1 MANHRG
7 ADYKDTAVHHYL
19 RTNNQLETCR
29 IFECTPRSLMRWV
42 ERYNRTGTTNRENR
56 LPMAYKVETKHV
68 QYLLKELKENPTI
81 PIADLHALLQKEYPS
96 LDISRVHVGRIVR
109 DNNQTLKR
117 TRVRHEPKER
127 YGKPIDIN
135 AQLREFYNTVK
146 KYNIDDMIS
155 IDETSLGS
163 FMVRK
168 YCRTKIG
175 KRCVL
180 KTHTQEVF
188 KKHTG
193 IFAINTT
200 GCVGFHVYE
209 SGGIDSKRLIEFLEQ
224 QVLQNEKGKIVVL
237 DNASSHRNPE
247 VKKLVLKNNNLLYSV
262 PYQHFTNPIENFFS
276 VLKSHIQ
283 KERPI
288 GRDAILETITSSL
301 RKIPKSQYRNFFKNA
316 FERDKALP
324 KEKKPSTRERSPK
337 KYKKSA
343 F

>member
-1 MANHRG
+1 MTDHKSS
-7 ADYKDTAVHHYL
+7 DYKETAVRHFL
-19 RTNNQLETCR
+19 RFNKQLETCR

-42 ERYNRTGTTNRENR
+42 ERYNRTGTTSRQNR
-56 LPMAYKVETKHV
+56 PAVAYKVETEHV
-68 QYLLKELKENPTI
+68 KFLLKEIQKNPTI
-81 PIADLHALLQKEYPS
+81 TIADLHSLLLKKYPN

-109 DNNQTLKR
+109 DNNHTLKR

-127 YGKPIDIN
+127 YGKAIDIH
-135 AQLREFYNTVK
+135 AQLAEFYKTVK
-146 KYNIDDMIS
+146 KYHVDDMIS

-168 YCRTKIG
+168 YCRSKIG

-180 KTHTQEVF
+180 KTHNQEVF
-188 KKHTG
+188 KKFTG
-193 IFAINTT
+193 IFAISTT

-209 SGGIDSKRLIEFLEQ
+209 KGGIDSQRLIEFLEKD
-224 QVLQNEKGKIVVL
+224 VLAHARGKVIVL

-247 VKKLVLKNNNLLYSV
+247 VKKFVLKNNNLLYSV

-288 GRDAILETITSSL
+288 GREAIIETIRKSL
-301 RKIPKSQYRNFFKNA
+301 QKIPKAHYRSFFKNA
-316 FERDKALP
+316 FERDSRP

-337 KYKKSA
+337 KYKGSA

>member
-1 MANHRG
+1 MTNHKSV
-7 ADYKDTAVHHYL
+7 DYKETAVRHYL

-42 ERYNRTGTTNRENR
+42 EMYEQSGTTSRQNRP
-56 LPMAYKVETKHV
+56 PMSYKVESAHV
-68 QYLLKELKENPTI
+68 QFLLKEVHKNPTI
-81 PIADLHALLQKEYPS
+81 TIADLHTLLQKAYPD
-96 LDISRVHVGRIVR
+96 LEISRVHVGRIVR
-109 DNNQTLKR
+109 DNNHTLKR
-117 TRVRHEPKER
+117 TRVRHEPRER

-135 AQLREFYNTVK
+135 AQIAEFYKTVK
-146 KYNIDDMIS
+146 KYNVDDIIS

-168 YCRTKIG
+168 YCRSKIG

-180 KTHTQEVF
+180 KTHSQEVF
-188 KKHTG
+188 KKYTG
-193 IFAINTT
+193 IFAISTT
-200 GCVGFHVYE
+200 GCIGFHVYE
-209 SGGIDSKRLIEFLEQ
+209 KGGIDSKRLIEFLEND
-224 QVLQNEKGKIVVL
+224 VLRNAKGKVIVL

-247 VKKLVLKNNNLLYSV
+247 VKKFILKNNNLLYSV

-288 GRDAILETITSSL
+288 GRDAIIETVRTSL
-301 RKIPKSQYRNFFKNA
+301 KRIPKAQYRNFFKNA
-316 FERDKALP
+316 FERNNRVM
-324 KEKKPSTRERSPK
+324 EKKPSTRERSPK
-337 KYKKSA
+337 KYKGSA